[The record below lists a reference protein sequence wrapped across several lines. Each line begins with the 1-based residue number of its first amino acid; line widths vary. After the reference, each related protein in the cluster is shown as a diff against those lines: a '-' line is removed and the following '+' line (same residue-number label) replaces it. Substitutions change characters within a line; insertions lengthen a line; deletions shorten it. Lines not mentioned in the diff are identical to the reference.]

1 MFTSTTP
8 TMTTALRNSVKPRNE
23 KAIPQLNAQEKQ
35 LFGRIEQSAQQM
47 TKQDLKALMGLV
59 Q

>member
-8 TMTTALRNSVKPRNE
+8 TTALRNSVKPRNE

-47 TKQDLKALMGLV
+47 TKQDLMALMGLV

>member
-8 TMTTALRNSVKPRNE
+8 TMTTALRNGVKPRNE
-23 KAIPQLNAQEKQ
+23 KAIPQLNAQEKL

-47 TKQDLKALMGLV
+47 TKQDLMALMGLV